1 MGSAMMVFHAI
12 SKKIL
17 SNCHSVKSE
26 PMLMNYEKCD
36 QVLFP
41 LLQQKPGPSSLKEK
55 KIVAPYSRKKI
66 NYILPTHPPLFSK
79 LHIRLMNPIVQIGKI
94 KIAPQ
99 KTLSSLPM
107 FYNYYIVNVII
118 ILCQLTRFF
127 VHRVCE
133 SHHKKIEKYIV
144 SRKKKKKKKNN
155 PKKKKK
161 KKKKKKS

>member
-1 MGSAMMVFHAI
+1 MWSSTFSTI
-12 SKKIL
+12 TTKTR
-17 SNCHSVKSE
+17 
-26 PMLMNYEKCD
+26 
-36 QVLFP
+36 P
-41 LLQQKPGPSSLKEK
+41 LLPK
-55 KIVAPYSRKKI
+55 KSKIEAPYSRKKI
-66 NYILPTHPPLFSK
+66 NYILPTLPPLFSK

-118 ILCQLTRFF
+118 IILCQLTRFF

-144 SRKKKKKKKNN
+144 SRNWMAYHLFSFKHFSFTYKFLL
-155 PKKKKK
+155 
-161 KKKKKKS
+161 

>member
-1 MGSAMMVFHAI
+1 MG
-12 SKKIL
+12 
-17 SNCHSVKSE
+17 
-26 PMLMNYEKCD
+26 
-36 QVLFP
+36 
-41 LLQQKPGPSSLKEK
+41 LLPKEK

-66 NYILPTHPPLFSK
+66 NYILPTLPPLFSK

-118 ILCQLTRFF
+118 IILCQLTRFF

-144 SRKKKKKKKNN
+144 SRKKKKKKKNIAT
-155 PKKKKK
+155 KKKKK
-161 KKKKKKS
+161 KKKKKK